1 MPRTQWEVAHLAFDA
16 AWIAAPVAGD
26 HTFLQNL
33 VKDAVMKLFP
43 EPRGE

>member
-1 MPRTQWEVAHLAFDA
+1 MTRTQREVAHLALDSA
-16 AWIAAPVAGD
+16 RIAAAIAGD

-33 VKDAVMKLFP
+33 LKDALMKAFP

>member
-1 MPRTQWEVAHLAFDA
+1 MPRAQRKVAHLAFDA

>member
-1 MPRTQWEVAHLAFDA
+1 MPRSQREVAHLALDA
-16 AWIAAPVAGD
+16 ARITAAIAGD

-33 VKDAVMKLFP
+33 VKDAIMKPFP